1 MLRKDQVESQLDQLQ
16 LEVERLKSSLVVP
29 TEPGDVGTPIQ
40 VVVNALQ
47 GIENRIDAI
56 INLIDPPFYI
66 FSFPCKYGIF

>member
-47 GIENRIDAI
+47 SIENQIDTI
-56 INLIDPPFYI
+56 INLIQLED
-66 FSFPCKYGIF
+66 

>member
-16 LEVERLKSSLVVP
+16 LAVERVKSSLVVP

-47 GIENRIDAI
+47 QIENQIDAL
-56 INLIDPPFYI
+56 INLIQLEE
-66 FSFPCKYGIF
+66 